1 MVANP
6 FQVNLHDGEGQTI
19 LSIGDGT
26 LEPKLYVEL
35 INNIEDTIVFK
46 SSDLQKPHF
55 ELAFREGT
63 LFEKNILE
71 QKVNCSVTVFKNQP
85 GNLEQKSNQQKCQ
98 SLSSNKPLSDNSF
111 SFSYQNNSF
120 FFFCNYKQNDQLI
133 KLEKGEK
140 LLFTLENISAEPA
153 GGSRGTRVELKY
165 QNGNLT
171 YGTTSNTI
179 IGNQLQYLNI
189 VNQRGSK
196 NLPMYVGFIGATA
209 EDKASVVG
217 SNRVLNDGE
226 TANTL
231 ILTFRYLNRLQDSP
245 KRSPGKDKSQNS
257 QLEEGLSLLG
267 KVGNTDTATKF
278 RITFDVLANKSPDSG
293 YRLLRET
300 NANAVK
306 MKIYSG
312 STYLG
317 VDVGSEQ
324 WDIRTDGQGNTRQ
337 WIITCKK
344 DALNL
349 TDEILRL
356 EISDLKTELQ
366 AGYANL
372 YVYYENIPG
381 YWDGHIICPIEK
393 GPLMLAKD
401 EKGEESVGIGT
412 NKPLA
417 KLHIIQKKTTGSP
430 ALLVDQKGDKT
441 KPAAVFL
448 NGNVGIGTN
457 DPKQALDVEGKIYV
471 RKGVIQKGGDPITG
485 TDDLGLYSLNK
496 GDWMRL
502 VTNNGPIR
510 FFTDDKIGS
519 TIRLSVEKDGNVGIG
534 TTDGESALAKL
545 DVRGSAI
552 ISEKLDVKGGLNV
565 AGDSD
570 SNVLSVEQTKGS
582 KNTGYF
588 KGGGGICIEGVTEG
602 NGLYISSNSSSNPS
616 LSVLQLNNSGKAAH
630 FQGAVDVSGK
640 LDAKGAVDVSGKLNA
655 KDDLTIDK
663 NILINSILSVKSE
676 DRPIIEKID
685 SSQLSKNTTKW
696 KLKAETEL
704 TQSNKSGY
712 FVDRGEVYQRLQEL
726 YSLKQSFS
734 VDDYSKY
741 KQVSQRGTLE
751 LSLRKDGDTKDTTAV
766 TIHDNGDVGFDKYVY
781 MRKDLSVNGRISCGG
796 LIAIVNT
803 DSNNTKKYLSC
814 STDGG
819 KLRQF
824 AGAINADESFTIEMV
839 CSRELKENIVSI
851 STEEATSTLE
861 HLNPVKYDYIG
872 DKAFRQNIG
881 FIAEEMPDN
890 LASYDKK
897 SLSPFE
903 VTPILTKVLQEQQK
917 TIALLQQRLDEFE
930 RSR

>member
-1 MVANP
+1 
-6 FQVNLHDGEGQTI
+6 
-19 LSIGDGT
+19 
-26 LEPKLYVEL
+26 
-35 INNIEDTIVFK
+35 
-46 SSDLQKPHF
+46 
-55 ELAFREGT
+55 
-63 LFEKNILE
+63 
-71 QKVNCSVTVFKNQP
+71 VTVFKNQP

-98 SLSSNKPLSDNSF
+98 SLNSNKLPPDNSF

-171 YGTTSNTI
+171 YGYGTDKNFI

-245 KRSPGKDKSQNS
+245 KRSPGKNNYQNS

-278 RITFDVLANKSPDSG
+278 RITFDVLADKSPDSG
-293 YRLLRET
+293 YRLLGET

-324 WDIRTDGQGNTRQ
+324 WEIRTDGQGNTRQ

-430 ALLVDQKGDKT
+430 VLLVDQKGDRT

-457 DPKQALDVEGKIYV
+457 YPQQTLDVEGKIHV
-471 RKGVIQKGGDPITG
+471 RKGVIQKGGDPITA
-485 TDDLGLYSLNK
+485 TNDLGLYSLNQ

-552 ISEKLDVKGGLNV
+552 ISEKLDVKGAVDIAGKLNAKGAVDVTGKLDAKGAVDVTGKLDAKGAVDVTGKLNAKGAVDIAGKLDAKGGLNV
-565 AGDSD
+565 AGDSN

-588 KGGGGICIEGVTEG
+588 KGGGGICIDGVTEG
-602 NGLYISSNSSSNPS
+602 NGLYISSNSSSNHS
-616 LSVLQLNNSGKAAH
+616 LSVRQLDNSGKAAH
-630 FQGAVDVSGK
+630 FEGNV
-640 LDAKGAVDVSGKLNA
+640 
-655 KDDLTIDK
+655 
-663 NILINSILSVKSE
+663 
-676 DRPIIEKID
+676 
-685 SSQLSKNTTKW
+685 
-696 KLKAETEL
+696 
-704 TQSNKSGY
+704 
-712 FVDRGEVYQRLQEL
+712 EVTG
-726 YSLKQSFS
+726 S
-734 VDDYSKY
+734 
-741 KQVSQRGTLE
+741 
-751 LSLRKDGDTKDTTAV
+751 
-766 TIHDNGDVGFDKYVY
+766 
-781 MRKDLSVNGRISCGG
+781 ISCGG
-796 LIAIVNT
+796 KIGIY
-803 DSNNTKKYLSC
+803 SNWTYQGSTYTGYLS
-814 STDGG
+814 G
-819 KLRQF
+819 KNKRKR
-824 AGAINADESFTIEMV
+824 GEGDADALFVDNCNDAEKFTLTMD

-861 HLNPVKYDYIG
+861 HLNPVKYDYKN
-872 DKAFRQNIG
+872 DRAFRPNIG

-903 VTPILTKVLQEQQK
+903 VTPILTKVVQEQQK